1 MNCTTQWHFVVVS
14 SACIKFMYY
23 KSGVQ
28 HIQDTYEVNKQKQE
42 EKQRFYSLTD
52 DYVTDYKRGMIGSTL
67 KVL

>member
-1 MNCTTQWHFVVVS
+1 
-14 SACIKFMYY
+14 MYY

-52 DYVTDYKRGMIGSTL
+52 DYVTDNKRGMIGSTL